1 MVSFSANGNVG
12 GGRGGGGGGG
22 GGGLGILKERTK
34 GTKVVHNSMEWT
46 QNSCMAAV
54 KETIM

>member
-12 GGRGGGGGGG
+12 GGRGGGGGG
-22 GGGLGILKERTK
+22 LGILKERTK
-34 GTKVVHNSMEWT
+34 GTKVIHNSMEWT